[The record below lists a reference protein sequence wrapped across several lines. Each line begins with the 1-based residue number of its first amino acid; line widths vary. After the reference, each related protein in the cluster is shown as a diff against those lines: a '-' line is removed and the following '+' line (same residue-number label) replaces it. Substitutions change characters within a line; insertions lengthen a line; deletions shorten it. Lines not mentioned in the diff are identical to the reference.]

1 MEDNCVKKNV
11 FISPFKRYKC
21 VIPMVAEQEAKERE
35 IQQKKEEEKSLKE
48 TVEDVSLGQKEI
60 EESISRVQE
69 HYRQVTQTLNT
80 ETQTLNAETQTSSKK
95 KKKKKKKNKNP
106 MLQLLSQMQGKKR
119 KRESN
124 IAKGSENAEKG
135 NDTFF
140 TPTPSLDTRI
150 VHMPKK
156 VRLEMNN
163 MKEERKLQETL
174 HQVQKN
180 NNPEVINPMR

>member
-1 MEDNCVKKNV
+1 
-11 FISPFKRYKC
+11 
-21 VIPMVAEQEAKERE
+21 MVAEQEAKERE

-69 HYRQVTQTLNT
+69 HYRQV
-80 ETQTLNAETQTSSKK
+80 TQTLNAETQTSSKK

-163 MKEERKLQETL
+163 TKEERKLQETL

-180 NNPEVINPMR
+180 NNPEVTNPMR